1 MKKIKKLEAEMY
13 RHARNLEFEE
23 AARIRDEIE
32 RLRGQAFGP
41 TSSYGLRTGS

>member
-13 RHARNLEFEE
+13 RHARNLEFEA

-32 RLRGQAFGP
+32 RLRHQTFGP
-41 TSSYGLRTGS
+41 PGALAG